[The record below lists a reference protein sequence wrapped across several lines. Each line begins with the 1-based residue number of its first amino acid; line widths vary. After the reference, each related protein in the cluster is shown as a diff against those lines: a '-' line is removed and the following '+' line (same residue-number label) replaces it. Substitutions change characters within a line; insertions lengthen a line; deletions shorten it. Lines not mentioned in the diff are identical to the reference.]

1 MIDIITE
8 VEKKKPLNIMQIIK
22 KREKARNQYR
32 NLYEKKKKEL
42 NRAYGRNR
50 YRNIKENFC
59 IV

>member
-32 NLYEKKKKEL
+32 NLYEKKKK
-42 NRAYGRNR
+42 N
-50 YRNIKENFC
+50 
-59 IV
+59 

>member
-32 NLYEKKKKEL
+32 NLYEKKKKK
-42 NRAYGRNR
+42 N
-50 YRNIKENFC
+50 
-59 IV
+59 